1 MNEKIKE
8 QLLEKTSEEFIK
20 FLEDEK
26 IFDDPDIKLHKL
38 HFYMSKALLGREDY
52 YVFWFDQECCWF
64 NWRDLNKKWIAH
76 LAKKRNV
83 HKPPFMVGYGEGDMP
98 EYDEQPNILP
108 IAKGKTVSEIRKM
121 TPVSTFLT
129 EYFPDAFRALAQ
141 HSYICNEIHN
151 PGEPMHWDREK
162 SDDHTNC
169 ALRHHMDSKRIS
181 SESGLPEVIAEA
193 WRALAK
199 AQLTLE
205 EMGYVWENMSY
216 QKSVDQ

>member
-1 MNEKIKE
+1 MNKKIKE
-8 QLLEKTSEEFIK
+8 KLLEKTSEEFVD
-20 FLEDEK
+20 FLKSEN
-26 IFDDPDIKLHKL
+26 IFDIPDIRLKSLL
-38 HFYMSKALLGREDY
+38 APALSDCEDY
-52 YVFWFDQECCWF
+52 YMLWFDREYCQFDWVGLDMR
-64 NWRDLNKKWIAH
+64 WSDH
-76 LAKKRNV
+76 LAKKRNN